1 MGAPEPRWTSA
12 EATALRATAFIHLL
26 VMSAALVTPRSLLG
40 AWGLPFEEPA
50 TWMRFAMVTYGAL
63 GVALLRAVRLPR
75 RDGRLL
81 VETVGLIKLAFVLV
95 VAADVLARRLPG
107 AAWLSVLLDLIF
119 GVALFRAARRPAPKP
134 DAPR

>member
-1 MGAPEPRWTSA
+1 MAEPRWTAS

-26 VMSAALVTPRSLLG
+26 VMSAALVSPASLLG

-50 TWMRFAMVTYGAL
+50 TWMRFAMVAYGAL
-63 GVALLRAVRLPR
+63 GIALLRAVRLAR
-75 RDGRLL
+75 SDGRLL

-107 AAWLSVLLDLIF
+107 RAWLAVLLDLLF
-119 GVALFRAARRPAPKP
+119 GVALYRAARRPAPEP
-134 DAPR
+134 PAPR